1 MPVLGEFISSYPFF
15 APFLRL
21 PRSTM
26 NFSSKAE
33 RAGRRGRR
41 KKDFFL
47 QVHELGKKILC
58 YNGTKKSGLPI
69 SLEGGLCI
77 NEVGCV
83 IVREGRRR
91 TPRCDKLFSQRK
103 EGSKTRI

>member
-47 QVHELGKKILC
+47 QVHELGKKNPMLEW
-58 YNGTKKSGLPI
+58 NKKIRSSNFSRGG
-69 SLEGGLCI
+69 SLH
-77 NEVGCV
+77 
-83 IVREGRRR
+83 
-91 TPRCDKLFSQRK
+91 
-103 EGSKTRI
+103 